1 MKTKSIKMSE
11 YFKIKST
18 KDQLVY
24 YKIIPHQNTRNYR
37 SIEVAKIINRCY
49 RSTLKQ
55 FERQYKG
62 FIYEAPTKVSYYI
75 YISKD
80 EGVEFYLIIPKIYS
94 NMFLEKISYT
104 WSKVEVQQVE
114 DIPRFNDSASK
125 VSMEYNRSDALSL
138 DLIDKKSNELLE
150 SQLNV
155 IDMMQEGDRLGI
167 FYNFNYRSSY
177 EQLGF
182 RTKYNECMEKI
193 KDGKSV
199 DKVKAD
205 QKSIL
210 KLALRMLM
218 STGDQLM
225 EGLAELLGDKK
236 KSSNDMDSIKKT
248 LGILQ
253 KKDLSKYTKDKSQQE
268 VIGTQILLL
277 SESKNISNEKANIMS
292 LAQSFNK
299 LDGDNSLRPKTISRK
314 TKINFDSY
322 KLPITQNTMS
332 VEEVGSFITQAGKD
346 IIVKHNIKAN
356 SINEEEIPES
366 SRSGYIRLG
375 KATKKGKSQ
384 EAYLNSNADQDTGLV
399 AVGKQGSGK
408 TEYLKNYAYDCIKH
422 NDSLVVLDY
431 IANNDLASTIEKIVP
446 EDKLIVIDL
455 AKVDGLQALAYNEL
469 YYDENDDVMDKLDV
483 IGTKS
488 QYSAEL
494 INAISV
500 GQDLTSAM
508 RRYFI
513 SASNVTYAVN
523 QFASFKDIIDC
534 LELYDVRMDFIS
546 RVPVEFKEAL
556 VDDIN
561 TLLKLNDKHTKGDL
575 KGQDNGET
583 NEGKIDRILD
593 RISVMRESMRT
604 KYMFNKCPKD
614 NINFED
620 CIKEGKVI
628 LIKMRQD
635 LFGAKHIKNMLSLF
649 FTTKV
654 WISCIKRKSKS
665 LEGEELRRVHLL
677 IDEPHQVPQVTS
689 LLSPELPQMRKF
701 RLKPVFATQSLL
713 QVDHILDDMKSAG
726 FSYMLLAGADKV
738 NYNLLKDELN
748 PYEVE
753 DLLTLER
760 FYSLNLVPD
769 EKGVLNPF
777 ITKIPPKLEIDT
789 STLLHQEQ
797 VENQSN
803 ILDFKKKIG

>member
-1 MKTKSIKMSE
+1 MKSIKLSE
-11 YFKIKST
+11 YFQIKST
-18 KDQLVY
+18 KDQLNY

-49 RSTLKQ
+49 KSIVKQ
-55 FERQYKG
+55 FEKQYKG

-80 EGVEFYLIIPKIYS
+80 EGVEFYLIIPKIYAS
-94 NMFLEKISYT
+94 MFLEKISYT
-104 WSKVEVQQVE
+104 WNKVEVQQVN

-125 VSMEYNRSDALSL
+125 VSMEYSRADALSL
-138 DLIDKKSNELLE
+138 ELIDKKSNELLE
-150 SQLNV
+150 AQLNV

-177 EQLGF
+177 QQLGF
-182 RTKYNECMEKI
+182 KTKYNECMEKI
-193 KDGKSV
+193 KEGKSV
-199 DKVKAD
+199 EKVKMD
-205 QKSIL
+205 SKSIL
-210 KLALRMLM
+210 KLVLRILV
-218 STGDQLM
+218 STGEELM
-225 EGLAELLGDKK
+225 AGVSELLGEKK
-236 KSSNDMDSIKKT
+236 KNANDMDYMKKT

-253 KKDLSKYTKDKSQQE
+253 KKDLSKHTKEKSQLE
-268 VIGTQILLL
+268 IIDTQILLL
-277 SESKNISNEKANIMS
+277 SESKSISNEKANIMS
-292 LAQSFNK
+292 LAQSFNR
-299 LDGDNSLRPKTISRK
+299 LDGDNTLRPKSISKK
-314 TKINFDSY
+314 TKINLDSY
-322 KLPITQNTMS
+322 KLPINKNAMS
-332 VEEVGSFITQAGKD
+332 VEEVGNLITQAGKD
-346 IIVKHNIKAN
+346 IILKHNIKAN
-356 SINEEEIPES
+356 SINEEDVPES
-366 SRSGYIRLG
+366 SKKGYIRVG

-384 EAYLNSNADQDTGLV
+384 EAFLNNNPDQDTGLV
-399 AVGKQGSGK
+399 VVGKQGSGK
-408 TEYLKNYAYDCIKH
+408 TEYLKNYAYDCINH

-431 IANNDLASTIEKIVP
+431 IANNDLASTIEKVVP
-446 EDKLIVIDL
+446 KDKLIVLDL

-469 YYDENDDVMDKLDV
+469 YYSKDADVMEKLDV

-534 LELYDVRMDFIS
+534 LEIYDVRMDFIS
-546 RVPVEFKEAL
+546 RVPDEFKEAL
-556 VDDIN
+556 NDDIN

-604 KYMFNKCPKD
+604 KYMFNKSPKN
-614 NINFED
+614 NINFEECFKD
-620 CIKEGKVI
+620 GKVI

-654 WISCIKRKSKS
+654 WISCINRKSKS
-665 LEGEELRRVHLL
+665 ETDTELRRVHLI
-677 IDEPHQVPQVTS
+677 IDEPHQVPQVTN

-713 QVDHILDDMKSAG
+713 QLDHIIDDMKSAG
-726 FSYMLLAGADKV
+726 FSYMLLAGSDKV

-753 DLLTLER
+753 DLLSLER
-760 FYSLNLVPD
+760 FYSLNLIPD
-769 EKGVLNPF
+769 DKGVLNPF
-777 ITKIPPKLEIDT
+777 ITKIPAKLEVT
-789 STLLHQEQ
+789 TTTP
-797 VENQSN
+797 QSKN
-803 ILDFKKKIG
+803 DVKSESKILKLEKKIS

>member
-1 MKTKSIKMSE
+1 MKSIKLSE
-11 YFKIKST
+11 YFQIKST
-18 KDQLVY
+18 KDQLNY

-49 RSTLKQ
+49 KSIVKQ
-55 FERQYKG
+55 FEKQYKG

-80 EGVEFYLIIPKIYS
+80 EGVEFYLIIPKIYAS
-94 NMFLEKISYT
+94 MFLEKISYT
-104 WSKVEVQQVE
+104 WNKVEVQQVN

-125 VSMEYNRSDALSL
+125 VSMEYSRADALSL
-138 DLIDKKSNELLE
+138 ELIDKKSNELLE
-150 SQLNV
+150 AQLNV

-177 EQLGF
+177 QQLGF
-182 RTKYNECMEKI
+182 KTKYNECMEKI
-193 KDGKSV
+193 KEGKSV
-199 DKVKAD
+199 EKVKMD
-205 QKSIL
+205 SKSIL
-210 KLALRMLM
+210 KLVLRILV
-218 STGDQLM
+218 STGEELM
-225 EGLAELLGDKK
+225 AGVSELLGEKK
-236 KSSNDMDSIKKT
+236 KNANDMDYMKKT

-253 KKDLSKYTKDKSQQE
+253 KKDLSKHTKEKSQLE
-268 VIGTQILLL
+268 IIDTQILLL
-277 SESKNISNEKANIMS
+277 SESKSISNEKANIMS
-292 LAQSFNK
+292 LAQSFNR
-299 LDGDNSLRPKTISRK
+299 LDGDNTLRPKSISKK
-314 TKINFDSY
+314 TKINLDSY
-322 KLPITQNTMS
+322 KLPINKNAMS
-332 VEEVGSFITQAGKD
+332 VEEVGNLITQAGKD
-346 IIVKHNIKAN
+346 IILKHNIKAN
-356 SINEEEIPES
+356 SINEEDVPES
-366 SRSGYIRLG
+366 SKKGYIRVG

-384 EAYLNSNADQDTGLV
+384 EAFLNNNPDQDTGLV
-399 AVGKQGSGK
+399 VVGKQGSGK
-408 TEYLKNYAYDCIKH
+408 TEYLKNYAYDCINH

-431 IANNDLASTIEKIVP
+431 IANNDLASTIEKVVP
-446 EDKLIVIDL
+446 KDKLIVLDL

-469 YYDENDDVMDKLDV
+469 YYSKDADVMEKLDV

-534 LELYDVRMDFIS
+534 LEIYDVRMDFIN
-546 RVPVEFKEAL
+546 RVPDEFKEAL
-556 VDDIN
+556 NDDIN

-604 KYMFNKCPKD
+604 KYMFNKSPKN
-614 NINFED
+614 NINFEECFKD
-620 CIKEGKVI
+620 GKVI

-654 WISCIKRKSKS
+654 WISCINRKSKS
-665 LEGEELRRVHLL
+665 ETDTELRRVHLI
-677 IDEPHQVPQVTS
+677 IDEPHQVPQVTN

-713 QVDHILDDMKSAG
+713 QLDHIIDDMKSAG
-726 FSYMLLAGADKV
+726 FSYMLLAGSDKV

-753 DLLTLER
+753 DLLSLER
-760 FYSLNLVPD
+760 FYSLNLIPD
-769 EKGVLNPF
+769 DKGVLNPF
-777 ITKIPPKLEIDT
+777 ITKIPPKLEVTTTTPPSKNDVK
-789 STLLHQEQ
+789 SE
-797 VENQSN
+797 SK
-803 ILDFKKKIG
+803 ILKLEKKIS